1 MRHNVRL
8 SCNVTGEATGCFGAR
23 VPYSKVDD
31 GRVTVIT
38 EGLPV
43 NLHLKKPSCYGLE
56 AFEAIIAAQSDI
68 KFQCIYGGQFLEVH
82 QGRIHTYICI
92 YF

>member
-1 MRHNVRL
+1 MRL

-38 EGLPV
+38 EGLSV
-43 NLHLKKPSCYGLE
+43 NLDLKRPSCYGVE
-56 AFEAIIAAQSDI
+56 AMKAIVAAQSDI
-68 KFQCIYGGQFLEVH
+68 KFQGIYGGQFLEDH
-82 QGRIHTYICI
+82 QGRIHISVFI
-92 YF
+92 SN